1 MLPSYNTMYTLSR
14 VDIKKVYTYDEG
26 MKLEKVKKL
35 DTRRSI
41 LVEKELHEQMMQT
54 AKATDTSLVGLIRHL
69 FETYGRN
76 IQS

>member
-1 MLPSYNTMYTLSR
+1 MYTLSR
-14 VDIKKVYTYDEG
+14 LDIKKVYTYDEN

-41 LVEKELHEQMMQT
+41 LVEKDLHEQMMQT